1 MQHGYGRVEALSL
14 PLPDSLTLPHS
25 LTHSL
30 SSCSR
35 QVNFVRSTIKR
46 DTASLTYQ
54 AAVSSTSPSP
64 YGDLTQTV
72 AAVEAATEES
82 FTLQRLGYE
91 PLPYFSDG
99 DGDSDSVLK
108 YKFLER
114 FRFVVEPLADMK
126 LHALSS
132 SLSSSSDY
140 YKFKVC
146 SVAGERLLPL
156 RLRLRQCVMVMV
168 TVLVMSV
175 CVYVRRRVLRGRR
188 VVPGGRVFV
197 LRLQRGQLRLPSAA
211 VPVLAD
217 GGAALSRPLRRRRR
231 HRLRGHRSAARADP
245 T

>member
-1 MQHGYGRVEALSL
+1 M
-14 PLPDSLTLPHS
+14 
-25 LTHSL
+25 
-30 SSCSR
+30 
-35 QVNFVRSTIKR
+35 
-46 DTASLTYQ
+46 
-54 AAVSSTSPSP
+54 
-64 YGDLTQTV
+64 
-72 AAVEAATEES
+72 EAATEES

-132 SLSSSSDY
+132 SSYDY

-168 TVLVMSV
+168 MVTVLVMSV
-175 CVYVRRRVLRGRR
+175 CVCVRRRVLRGRR

-231 HRLRGHRSAARADP
+231 RHRLRGHRSAARADP